1 LAYSDHIET
10 QFNHPKEK
18 IMNVLKNF
26 EALFVVVAA
35 LACSA
40 AYTFE
45 HPTADTTATAS
56 ASNMQVVVVSAKRL
70 TAEEKLQSLLQ
81 ERAAT
86 VAANTTTSA
95 SKI

>member
-1 LAYSDHIET
+1 LAYSDYIET

-45 HPTADTTATAS
+45 HPTADTTATA
-56 ASNMQVVVVSAKRL
+56 AANMQVVVVSAKRL